1 MCLSLFLSSLFLSF
15 PLSPLSLPPLSS
27 LSLSPSIY
35 PSFLPSLSLPS
46 LPFPLFP
53 FSYATAD
60 NGSYMTVDDL
70 LNFVHTE
77 QDSDNA
83 TIEYCES
90 VIDRYEPSETGL
102 KQHLLSID
110 G

>member
-1 MCLSLFLSSLFLSF
+1 
-15 PLSPLSLPPLSS
+15 
-27 LSLSPSIY
+27 
-35 PSFLPSLSLPS
+35 
-46 LPFPLFP
+46 
-53 FSYATAD
+53 
-60 NGSYMTVDDL
+60 MTVDDL